1 MLTIIDGKLTSSQ
14 IKSEIAT
21 RVAEIKS
28 EGGKIPHL
36 AAILVGSDGA
46 SQTYVNAKV
55 KACGECGFES
65 TLVRLDETVTEAELL
80 KVVEEINENPE
91 IDGLIVQLPL
101 PKHISVEKVT
111 NKIKP
116 EKDVDGFTPANVGRM
131 ALNWPAY
138 VAATPYGIIE
148 LLKRYEIETSGKHC
162 VVIGRSHIV
171 GSPMSI
177 LMARNGYPGNC
188 TVTLTH
194 SRTKNLEEIARSAD
208 ILIVALGKP
217 EFVTAD
223 MVKPG
228 AVVIDVGI
236 HRIEDASKKS
246 GFRLIGDVKFDEV
259 AEKASA
265 ITPVPG
271 GVGPMTI
278 ASLLYNTL
286 LSAEKKVYS

>member
-1 MLTIIDGKLTSSQ
+1 MAILIDGKLTSSE
-14 IKSEIAT
+14 IKSEIAA
-21 RVAEIKS
+21 RVAEIKT
-28 EGGKIPHL
+28 EGGKTPHL

-46 SQTYVNAKV
+46 SQTYVAAKV
-55 KACGECGFES
+55 KACEFCGFES
-65 TLVRLDETVTEAELL
+65 TLVRLDENVSEEELL
-80 KVVEEINENPE
+80 KVVEDINNNPE

-111 NKIKP
+111 DKIKP

-148 LLKRYEIETSGKHC
+148 LLKRYEIETSGKNC

-177 LMARNGYPGNC
+177 LMARNGYPGNA

-194 SRTKNLEEIARSAD
+194 SRTKNLEEIARTAD

-217 EFVTAD
+217 GFVTAD

-246 GFRLIGDVKFDEV
+246 GYRLVGDVKFEEV
-259 AEKASA
+259 SEVASA

-286 LSAEKKVYS
+286 LAAEKKVYN

>member
-1 MLTIIDGKLTSSQ
+1 MPTIIDGKKTAQ
-14 IKSEIAT
+14 EIKNEIAI
-21 RVAEIKS
+21 RVAEIKA
-28 EGGKIPHL
+28 EGGKTPHL
-36 AAILVGSDGA
+36 AAVLVGSDGA
-46 SQTYVNAKV
+46 SQTYVGAKV
-55 KACGECGFES
+55 KSCEEVGFKS
-65 TLVRLDETVTEAELL
+65 TLVRLESDVTEEDLL
-80 KVVEEINENPE
+80 NMVEDINNNPD

-101 PKHISVEKVT
+101 PKHISVDKVT
-111 NKIKP
+111 NKIRP

-131 ALNWPAY
+131 TLNWPAY
-138 VAATPYGIIE
+138 VAATPYGIVE
-148 LLKRYEIETSGKHC
+148 LLKRYEIETAGKHC

-177 LMARNGYPGNC
+177 LMARNGYPGNA

-194 SRTKNLEEIARSAD
+194 SKTQNLPEICRSAD
-208 ILIVALGKP
+208 ILIVAIGKP

-228 AVVIDVGI
+228 SVVIDVGI

-259 AEKASA
+259 AEKAAA

-278 ASLLYNTL
+278 AALLYNTL
-286 LSAEKKVYS
+286 QSAEKKVFG

>member
-1 MLTIIDGKLTSSQ
+1 MAILIDGKLTSSQ
-14 IKSEIAT
+14 IKSEIAA
-21 RVAEIKS
+21 RVSEIKA

-36 AAILVGSDGA
+36 AAVLVGSDGA

-65 TLVRLDETVTEAELL
+65 TLVRLEETISEEELL
-80 KVVEEINENPE
+80 KVVEDINENPE

-111 NKIKP
+111 DKIKP

-177 LMARNGYPGNC
+177 LMARNGYPGNA

-208 ILIVALGKP
+208 VLIVALGKP
-217 EFVTAD
+217 HFVTAD

-236 HRIEDASKKS
+236 HRIEDATKKS
-246 GFRLIGDVKFDEV
+246 GFRLVGDVKFEEV
-259 AEKASA
+259 AEIASA

-286 LSAEKKVYS
+286 LASENKVYG

>member
-1 MLTIIDGKLTSSQ
+1 MATLIDGKKTSAE
-14 IKSEIAT
+14 IKEEIKQ
-21 RVAEIKS
+21 RVAEIKT
-28 EGGKIPHL
+28 EGGKTPHL
-36 AAILVGSDGA
+36 AAILVGNDGA
-46 SQTYVNAKV
+46 SQTYVGAKV
-55 KACGECGFES
+55 KACEYVGFES
-65 TLVRLDETVTEAELL
+65 TLVRLEDSISEEELL
-80 KVVEEINENPE
+80 KTVEDINENPD

-116 EKDVDGFTPANVGRM
+116 EKDVDGFTPSNVGRM

-138 VAATPYGIIE
+138 VAATPYGIVE

-177 LMARNGYPGNC
+177 LMARNGYPGNA

-194 SRTKNLEEIARSAD
+194 SRTQNLPEIARSAD

-236 HRIEDASKKS
+236 HRVPDASKKS
-246 GFRLIGDVKFDEV
+246 GFRLLGDVKFDEV
-259 AEKASA
+259 EPKVSA

-286 LSAEKKVYS
+286 LSAERKVYR